1 MTDRTRREALAGVGT
16 VAAAALAGCA
26 GAVLPGGDEGGEPE
40 PTDRTGEERVTV
52 AAGADAG
59 FAFGPANLVVDAGT
73 TVVWEWTGAG
83 GAHNVVDKG
92 GAFESDL
99 TGEEGY
105 TFEHAFGE
113 PGVFEYVCTPHQ
125 TRGMEGRI
133 VADTSSLPAIMPEL
147 ENVRSQVAAMGG
159 ASGGGAGGNGSS
171 GGGLVDSIK
180 GALGLG
186 GGGSDGPSDEEIE
199 AAERLVQEYADELQ
213 AHLEE
218 VGKWEQVRVAYQE

>member
-1 MTDRTRREALAGVGT
+1 MSDWTDAIVGERMTVDNQFTDL
-16 VAAAALAGCA
+16 VAASRFSSQEWGLIMTAT
-26 GAVLPGGDEGGEPE
+26 EFEIE
-40 PTDRTGEERVTV
+40 N
-52 AAGADAG
+52 ADDSENA
-59 FAFGPANLVVDAGT
+59 
-73 TVVWEWTGAG
+73 
-83 GAHNVVDKG
+83 
-92 GAFESDL
+92 
-99 TGEEGY
+99 
-105 TFEHAFGE
+105 
-113 PGVFEYVCTPHQ
+113 
-125 TRGMEGRI
+125 RI

-159 ASGGGAGGNGSS
+159 APGGAGGSGGS

-186 GGGSDGPSDEEIE
+186 GSGGNDGPSDEELD

>member
-1 MTDRTRREALAGVGT
+1 MSDWTDAIVGERMTVDNQFTDR
-16 VAAAALAGCA
+16 VAASRFSSQEWGLIMTAT
-26 GAVLPGGDEGGEPE
+26 EFEIE
-40 PTDRTGEERVTV
+40 N
-52 AAGADAG
+52 ADDSENA
-59 FAFGPANLVVDAGT
+59 
-73 TVVWEWTGAG
+73 
-83 GAHNVVDKG
+83 
-92 GAFESDL
+92 
-99 TGEEGY
+99 
-105 TFEHAFGE
+105 
-113 PGVFEYVCTPHQ
+113 
-125 TRGMEGRI
+125 RI

-159 ASGGGAGGNGSS
+159 APGGAGGSGGS

-186 GGGSDGPSDEEIE
+186 GSGGSDGPSDEELD